1 LRLGIVYR
9 EVVVVYHVKTK
20 DETDFRNR
28 YVVCTIRCIPWPKP
42 TPINEKPIQAKAPNQ
57 TETKTE
63 TEIVDGQQMKRISL
77 EAELGL
83 VIRFYRK
90 K

>member
-9 EVVVVYHVKTK
+9 EVVVVYHVETK
-20 DETDFRNR
+20 DETD
-28 YVVCTIRCIPWPKP
+28 TWPKP
-42 TPINEKPIQAKAPNQ
+42 TPINEKPIQATAPNQ

-63 TEIVDGQQMKRISL
+63 TEIVNGQRMKRISVG
-77 EAELGL
+77 ADLGL
-83 VIRFYRK
+83 LIRFYRK